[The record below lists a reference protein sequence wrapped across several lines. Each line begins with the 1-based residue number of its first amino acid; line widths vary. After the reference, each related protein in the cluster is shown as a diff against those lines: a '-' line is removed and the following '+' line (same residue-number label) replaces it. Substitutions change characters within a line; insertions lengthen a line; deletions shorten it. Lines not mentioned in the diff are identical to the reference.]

1 MAKLWTA
8 PATSETLSN
17 FNGKIVFLIH
27 CPQWMQDKSFS
38 VLKCQTQQGLS
49 TESSIYIY
57 VYMLSLYANFD
68 ESPGFDTHPILVDDR
83 PSSQRI
89 DTAENAHGTMV
100 LTFCH
105 LHQNPPKKKLEG
117 FLESFPCKY
126 YLGQNKNVS
135 FLWMPVKT
143 NLFCRV
149 SCVLFLE
156 LLSNFGA
163 K

>member
-8 PATSETLSN
+8 PVTSETLSN

-27 CPQWMQDKSFS
+27 CPQWMQDKSFW
-38 VLKCQTQQGLS
+38 VLQCKVCQPNP
-49 TESSIYIY
+49 
-57 VYMLSLYANFD
+57 LSLYIYICYHCMLILMKV
-68 ESPGFDTHPILVDDR
+68 PGLIRIRFSLMIDTQFSTDRHSRKCTRNHGLDFLPSSSETHP
-83 PSSQRI
+83 
-89 DTAENAHGTMV
+89 
-100 LTFCH
+100 
-105 LHQNPPKKKLEG
+105 KKLEG

-143 NLFCRV
+143 NLSCRV
-149 SCVLFLE
+149 SCVFFLE

>member
-8 PATSETLSN
+8 PVTSETLSN

-27 CPQWMQDKSFS
+27 CPQWMQDKSFP
-38 VLKCQTQQGLS
+38 VLQCQTKQGLP
-49 TESSIYIY
+49 TESSLIHC
-57 VYMLSLYANFD
+57 MLILMKVPGLIRIRFSLMI
-68 ESPGFDTHPILVDDR
+68 DTQFSTDR
-83 PSSQRI
+83 HSRKCTRNHGLDFLPSSSETQ
-89 DTAENAHGTMV
+89 
-100 LTFCH
+100 
-105 LHQNPPKKKLEG
+105 KKLEG

-135 FLWMPVKT
+135 FPWMPVKT
-143 NLFCRV
+143 NLSCRV
-149 SCVLFLE
+149 SCVFFLE